1 MSHADSVIR
10 ESSVCPAL
18 MSRMGS
24 GGNQVPLVLY
34 NTALALGVAKE
45 EAVCK
50 TLCAQFD
57 NQTDTPLV
65 LQEHSAP
72 RSVVRRLTPVECERL
87 MGFDDNWTRI
97 PYRGRPADQCP
108 DSPRYRAIGNSW
120 AVPCVRWIGERIKKE
135 IEGGNND

>member
-1 MSHADSVIR
+1 MTTVFDMSHADSVIR

-34 NTALALGVAKE
+34 NTDMANGVAKE
-45 EAVCK
+45 DTVCK

-65 LQEHSAP
+65 VQETGNN
-72 RSVVRRLTPVECERL
+72 RSVSEGSVPPLRTTVRPIV
-87 MGFDDNWTRI
+87 
-97 PYRGRPADQCP
+97 PAADKST
-108 DSPRYRAIGNSW
+108 SPFCGYENLALKSLNKAREIKESGVLPN
-120 AVPCVRWIGERIKKE
+120 VPIL
-135 IEGGNND
+135 